1 MKKIVRFLSVVGL
14 SALVATFAQ
23 AQDVNNASGYVQVY
37 DVASVSNLPLNEYKQ
52 YHKEGDIADVS
63 YLFWSSL
70 GKMKVKI
77 ENTTDA
83 PIYVNWSKSTYTVE
97 GIELP
102 MTPIENELPDVQYK
116 HFVRYKASDPT
127 ITDMDY
133 EWQKIAMG
141 REEKKD
147 EISEILPKGTY
158 TKGNYYL
165 VANDKR
171 VDKGIVLDTASAN
184 YSEKHNVK
192 KNEKATIYKQESTQ
206 ENSPVKFTCKLVIAT
221 DKSFKDAKII
231 EESFYVSCV
240 REMDAKH
247 FRGKKV
253 GQDPEGY
260 GIYKFPERKGTSFF
274 IEINPR
280 NSVEFNKRYAR

>member
-77 ENTTDA
+77 ENTTYA

-116 HFVRYKASDPT
+116 HYVRYKASDPT

-192 KNEKATIYKQESTQ
+192 KNEKATIYKQEFTQ
-206 ENSPVKFTCKLVIAT
+206 ENYHTI
-221 DKSFKDAKII
+221 
-231 EESFYVSCV
+231 
-240 REMDAKH
+240 
-247 FRGKKV
+247 
-253 GQDPEGY
+253 
-260 GIYKFPERKGTSFF
+260 GTSCPRSGCADCCVYHVATEHFVVAGPG
-274 IEINPR
+274 EWGLEGPPGRGNPTPDP
-280 NSVEFNKRYAR
+280 SHLGKEEGKLMEACPIAIK